1 MLELTSSNINKI
13 FMNCLFKD
21 EEIKGK
27 NPKDLNHVPVKG
39 IMTNVG
45 FHPERLESHREE
57 VKELLSQLPEAFFK
71 SKGGGWSFLNMPMNN
86 KNEQWGEQRT
96 AEQLLLIGMGLG
108 LAEIQLPREMWSSL
122 PGCVPYI
129 CVNV

>member
-1 MLELTSSNINKI
+1 MLDLTTENVSKI
-13 FMNCLFKD
+13 FMNCLFED

-27 NPKDLNHVPVKG
+27 SPDELAHVPVKG

-45 FHPERLESHREE
+45 FHPGRLESHREE
-57 VKELLSQLPEAFFK
+57 VKELLSQLPETFFK
-71 SKGGGWSFLNMPMNN
+71 SKGGGWSFLNMAMNN

-108 LAEIQLPREMWSSL
+108 LAEIQLPREMWSTL
-122 PGCVPYI
+122 PGSMPYLCI
-129 CVNV
+129 ND